1 MPVDELMQSLAL
13 FAEPRA
19 VVTATGIVAFKHPHL
34 SVNAALLKRRVH
46 SHFLNSFL
54 TISFLIFN
62 SEFTQ

>member
-1 MPVDELMQSLAL
+1 MTMPVDELMQSLAL

-46 SHFLNSFL
+46 SHF
-54 TISFLIFN
+54 
-62 SEFTQ
+62 